1 MSSRMDGPGIA
12 AIGAGIVFAWAG
24 IKGYSPLKAMANIIS
39 GKHPNEGQN
48 VASLVN
54 ADTSN
59 SPYGGGTF
67 GAGGSASQNQQ
78 IAKGIAKGYGWD
90 TGAEWNAL
98 VSLWESES
106 NWSNTVWNTSA
117 SCGNDAFAYGI
128 VQACGH
134 GIRKA
139 IPGHG
144 SVCPFPAGNAGNP
157 PECGGSSNAGSQI
170 KWGLDYIKQH
180 YGRPT
185 NVPHGGY

>member
-1 MSSRMDGPGIA
+1 MATKMDGVGIA
-12 AIGAGIVFAWAG
+12 AAGIGILFLYSG
-24 IKGYSPLKAMANIIS
+24 IKGFSPIKAFQNLIL
-39 GKHPNEGQN
+39 GKNVNTGQS
-48 VASLVN
+48 AILLSN
-54 ADTSN
+54 AGN
-59 SPYGGGTF
+59 AYGGGTF
-67 GAGGSASQNQQ
+67 AQGGSAAENQK

-98 VSLWESES
+98 VSLWDSES
-106 NWSNTVWNTSA
+106 GWSNTIWNTSA
-117 SCGNDAFAYGI
+117 SCGNNAYAYGI

-134 GIRKA
+134 GEKKV

-144 SVCPFPAGNAGNP
+144 SVCPYPKGNAGNP

-170 KWGLDYIKQH
+170 KWGLDYIKAE